1 MSKEKTEAWIKAGYK
16 LFSAEGIE
24 SLKVERLA
32 RSLELNKSGFYHY
45 FGSMNIYLKGLL
57 EYHVNLA
64 RKVTQEV
71 ERCKDLDPDLLLLI
85 IRHKSFFLVESQL
98 LVKCKPIQFF
108 GEDISTAGKIVSI
121 ELLPLWRK
129 FTQLPEESTAAI
141 AYLNIILH
149 FFYARIS
156 SDNMN
161 YEFLHSLTVETQ
173 GVLKK
178 VMSENTTME
187 RIDQRPLN

>member
-1 MSKEKTEAWIKAGYK
+1 MSKEKTEEWIKAGYK
-16 LFSAEGIE
+16 LFSSEGME

-32 RSLELNKSGFYHY
+32 RTLELNKSGFYHY
-45 FGSMNIYLKGLL
+45 FGSMNIYLKGLC

-71 ERCKDLDPDLLLLI
+71 ARCKDLDPDLLLLM

-98 LVKCKPIQFF
+98 LVKCKPVQFA
-108 GEDISTAGKIVSI
+108 EDISTAGKIVSK

-129 FTQLPEESTAAI
+129 FTQLPEDSAAAI

-149 FFYARIS
+149 FFYARINS
-156 SDNMN
+156 NNMN

-173 GVLKK
+173 EVLKK
-178 VMSENTTME
+178 VMNEKYAYGKN
-187 RIDQRPLN
+187 

>member
-1 MSKEKTEAWIKAGYK
+1 MSREKTEAWIKAGYE
-16 LFSAEGIE
+16 LFSNEGIE

-64 RKVTQEV
+64 KKVTEEV
-71 ERCKDLDPDLLLLI
+71 ARCKNLDPDLLLLI

-98 LVKCKPIQFF
+98 LVKCKPIQF
-108 GEDISTAGKIVSI
+108 GEDISTAGKIVSMK
-121 ELLPLWRK
+121 LVPLWRQ
-129 FTQLPEESTAAI
+129 FTPLPEESTAAI

-149 FFYARIS
+149 FIYARINP
-156 SDNMN
+156 DNMN
-161 YEFLHSLTVETQ
+161 YEFLHSLTVDTQ

-178 VMSENTTME
+178 VMNEKYEYGKN
-187 RIDQRPLN
+187 DQEPFK

>member
-1 MSKEKTEAWIKAGYK
+1 
-16 LFSAEGIE
+16 
-24 SLKVERLA
+24 
-32 RSLELNKSGFYHY
+32 
-45 FGSMNIYLKGLL
+45 LL
-57 EYHVNLA
+57 DYHVHLA
-64 RKVTQEV
+64 KKVTKEV
-71 ERCKDLDPDLLLLI
+71 ATCKDLDPDLLLLI

-98 LVKCKPIQFF
+98 LVKCKPVQFL
-108 GEDISTAGKIVSI
+108 GEDISIAGKVISI

-129 FTQLPEESTAAI
+129 FTQLPEEATAAI

-149 FFYARIS
+149 FFYARIN

-178 VMSENTTME
+178 VMNEKHELRKN
-187 RIDQRPLN
+187 